1 MGRRRATLAAGS
13 RTGHYSPACGG
24 FLMLCDTVARTALAP
39 SEIPVG
45 VMTAMLGGPFFIWL
59 LRSGRRSLWA

>member
-1 MGRRRATLAAGS
+1 
-13 RTGHYSPACGG
+13 
-24 FLMLCDTVARTALAP
+24 MLCDTVARTALAP

-45 VMTAMLGGPFFIWL
+45 VMTAMLRGPFFIGL